1 MRLSYLAH
9 IPSLAKCFAGCHS
22 VSGSSLSQ
30 KLDVEAFHPRC
41 WYSCMYWV
49 CLVLHSKKSFLRILF
64 NSIWRRWKFA
74 WVSLLPS
81 LKHLLKSRIRRSIM
95 EMQVIVTELLSS
107 FEFSLPEESFELIY
121 AFGAQ
126 SLSPVVKGKTQEG
139 EQVPL
144 RVTVCKL

>member
-1 MRLSYLAH
+1 
-9 IPSLAKCFAGCHS
+9 
-22 VSGSSLSQ
+22 
-30 KLDVEAFHPRC
+30 
-41 WYSCMYWV
+41 
-49 CLVLHSKKSFLRILF
+49 
-64 NSIWRRWKFA
+64 
-74 WVSLLPS
+74 
-81 LKHLLKSRIRRSIM
+81 M

-107 FEFSLPEESFELIY
+107 FEFSLPEESFELIH